1 MGFFNRLTDFGD
13 RELVRAHATRIGV
26 GLNQIENAT
35 SIPEIKGLSIAIKQE
50 VQAMM
55 LVALKLSRESI
66 NCLDVNING
75 TKIPFTMFVERLER
89 ESARIVA
96 RGGFSIIS

>member
-13 RELVRAHATRIGV
+13 REQVRTYAMRIGV
-26 GLNQIENAT
+26 GLNQISTAT
-35 SIPEIKGLSIAIKQE
+35 SPQEIKGLSIAIKQE

-55 LVALKLSRESI
+55 MFALKLSRESI
-66 NCLDVNING
+66 NSLDVNING
-75 TKIPFTMFVERLER
+75 NKMPFTMFINMLER
-89 ESARIVA
+89 ESAKIVA